1 MNSLTESVSPT
12 MISHPFKFIY
22 SHIPKCAGTTIE
34 VALKKH
40 ASPSLGNELAIE
52 NKWWR
57 NKRLFELYSENPSY
71 FKFSFSRNPFD
82 RIVSAYSFF
91 TNHNISF
98 KNFVFEV
105 ELFLNHNPQNIFKEV
120 DNNFCCNPSV
130 NKTFMPLNDPLL
142 GYHVL
147 PQNYYITSKFDFI
160 GKVENLQNDFDQVCE
175 SVGLDRIKLPNL
187 NQSSHQHYTSYY
199 DQECRDIVENLYQGD
214 LNQFKYNFD
223 V

>member
-1 MNSLTESVSPT
+1 

-40 ASPSLGNELAIE
+40 ASPSLGNELAKE

-71 FKFSFSRNPFD
+71 YKFSFTRNPFE
-82 RIVSAYSFF
+82 RIVSAFTFF
-91 TNHNISF
+91 TNNNISF
-98 KNFVFEV
+98 KNFVLEI
-105 ELFLNHNPQNIFKEV
+105 ELFLDHNPQNIFKEV
-120 DNNFCCNPSV
+120 DHNFCCNPSV
-130 NKTFMPLNDPLL
+130 HKTFMPLNDALL

-147 PQNYYITSKFDFI
+147 PQNYYISPKFDFI

-175 SVGLDRIKLPNL
+175 SVGLDKIKLPNL

-199 DQECRDIVENLYQGD
+199 DQESRSLVENLYQED
-214 LNQFKYNFD
+214 LIQFKYNFD
-223 V
+223 A